1 MTELRI
7 TLDHLLDRKALT
19 ETQASELLVALTDPA
34 MDASMAGAFLAAL
47 RSKGVTADELRG
59 FAKAMRSL
67 ARRPILPDGSP
78 LIDMVGTGGDSS
90 GTFNLST
97 GASLLVAATGT
108 RVAKHGSTSI
118 TSRSG
123 AADVLKELGLPIP
136 LDEVAAGKCLAAT
149 NFTFFFAPHYHPA
162 MKTLGPIRKALG
174 VRTVF
179 NMLGPL
185 TNPAEPPFH
194 LIGAFNMEA
203 ATLIAETLAGMK
215 IERAFVVHGAPG
227 WDEPTPVGPFECFDV
242 YSGKVTRR
250 TRTAGE
256 FDLPS
261 CMAEELK
268 GGDAAYNAQHLRDVL
283 EGRDR
288 GAHRHALIMGAA
300 LALEVSGN
308 ASSAKAGAEKA
319 AHAIDSGAAKA
330 TLEKISAFSSQS
342 TFVGAQHAAPLR

>member
-1 MTELRI
+1 MTSLRD
-7 TLDHLLDRKALT
+7 TLDHLLNGQPLS
-19 ETQASELLVALTDPA
+19 EQAAGDLLVALTDPT
-34 MDASMAGAFLAAL
+34 MEASMAGAFLAAL
-47 RSKGVTADELRG
+47 RSKGVTADEVRG
-59 FAKAMRSL
+59 FANAMRSL
-67 ARRPILPDGSP
+67 AKKPILPDGAP
-78 LIDMVGTGGDSS
+78 LVDMVGTGGDSS

-123 AADVLKELGLPIP
+123 AADVLKALGLPIP

-194 LIGAFNMEA
+194 LIGAFNIEA
-203 ATLIAETLAGMK
+203 AALSAETLAGMK
-215 IERAFVVHGAPG
+215 IERAFVVHGSPG

-242 YSGKVTRR
+242 RPGKVSRR
-250 TRTAGE
+250 TRTAAE
-256 FDLPS
+256 FDLPA
-261 CMAEELK
+261 CKAEELK
-268 GGDAAYNAQHLRDVL
+268 GGDAAYNAEHLRNVL

-308 ASSAKAGAEKA
+308 ASSPKA
-319 AHAIDSGAAKA
+319 AAEIAADAIDSGKAKA
-330 TLEKISAFSSQS
+330 TLAKIAAFSAQS
-342 TFVGAQHAAPLR
+342 SSVGA

>member
-1 MTELRI
+1 MTELRT
-7 TLDHLLDRKALT
+7 TLDHLLNGNALS
-19 ETQASELLVALTDPA
+19 EAAAGELLLALTDPA
-34 MDASMAGAFLAAL
+34 TEAPLAGAFLAAL
-47 RSKGVTADELRG
+47 RAKGVTAEEVRG
-59 FAKAMRSL
+59 FAKAMRGL
-67 ARRPILPDGSP
+67 AKKPILPDGSP

-97 GASLLVAATGT
+97 GASLLVAATGA

-123 AADVLKELGLPIP
+123 AADVLKALGLPIP

-185 TNPAEPPFH
+185 TNPAEPPYH
-194 LIGAFNMEA
+194 LIGAFNIEA
-203 ATLIAETLAGMK
+203 ASLIAETLSGMK
-215 IERAFVVHGAPG
+215 IERAFVVHGSPS

-242 YSGKVTRR
+242 HGGKVSRR
-250 TRTAGE
+250 TRDASE
-256 FDLPS
+256 FGLPP
-261 CMAEELK
+261 CKAEDLK
-268 GGDAAYNAQHLRDVL
+268 GGEAAYNAEHLRNVL
-283 EGRDR
+283 EGRDK
-288 GAHRHALIMGAA
+288 GPHRHALILGAA

-308 ASSAKAGAEKA
+308 ARAPKEAAEKA
-319 AHAIDSGAAKA
+319 AAAIDSGAAKA
-330 TLEKISAFSSQS
+330 TLQKISAFSGQCP
-342 TFVGAQHAAPLR
+342 APSSP

>member
-1 MTELRI
+1 MTALRD
-7 TLDHLLDRKALT
+7 TLDHLLNGKPLSEQGAG
-19 ETQASELLVALTDPA
+19 ELLLALTDPSTEPA
-34 MDASMAGAFLAAL
+34 LAGAFLAAL
-47 RSKGVTADELRG
+47 RSKGVTADEVRG
-59 FAKAMRSL
+59 LAKAMRSL
-67 ARRPILPDGSP
+67 AKKPILPEGSP

-97 GASLLVAATGT
+97 GASLLVASTGV

-123 AADVLKELGLPIP
+123 AADVLKALGLPIP
-136 LDEVAAGKCLAAT
+136 LDEVAAGKCLSAT

-185 TNPAEPPFH
+185 TNPAEPPYH
-194 LIGAFNMEA
+194 LIGAFNVEA
-203 ATLIAETLAGMK
+203 ASLIAETLAGMK
-215 IERAFVVHGAPG
+215 IERAFVVHGSPS

-242 YSGKVTRR
+242 HGGKISRR
-250 TRTAGE
+250 TRDAAE
-256 FDLPS
+256 FGLPS
-261 CMAEELK
+261 CRAEDLK
-268 GGDAAYNAQHLRDVL
+268 GGEAAHNAEHLRNVL

-288 GAHRHALIMGAA
+288 GPHRHALIMGAA

-308 ASSAKAGAEKA
+308 ARTPKEAAERA
-319 AHAIDSGAAKA
+319 ANAIDSGAAKT
-330 TLEKISAFSSQS
+330 TLAKLASFSGQS
-342 TFVGAQHAAPLR
+342 LAASS

>member
-1 MTELRI
+1 MTSLRN
-7 TLDHLLDRKALT
+7 TLDHLLDGNPLG
-19 ETQASELLVALTDPA
+19 EQGASELLISLTDVNMEP
-34 MDASMAGAFLAAL
+34 SLAGAFLAAL
-47 RSKGVTADELRG
+47 RAKGVTADEVRG

-67 ARRPILPDGSP
+67 AKKPILPEGSP

-97 GASLLVAATGT
+97 GSALLAASTGA

-123 AADVLKELGLPIP
+123 AADVLKALGLPMP

-185 TNPAEPPFH
+185 TNPAEPPYH
-194 LIGAFNMEA
+194 LIGAYNIEA
-203 ATLIAETLAGMK
+203 ASLLAETLSGMK
-215 IERAFVVHGAPG
+215 IERAFVVHGSPS

-242 YSGKVTRR
+242 RPGKVSRR
-250 TRTAGE
+250 TRTVEE
-256 FDLPS
+256 FGLPS
-261 CMAEELK
+261 CKAEDLK
-268 GGDAAYNAQHLRDVL
+268 GGDAAYNADHLRNVL

-288 GAHRHALIMGAA
+288 GPHRHALIMGAA

-308 ASSAKAGAEKA
+308 APSASA
-319 AHAIDSGAAKA
+319 AVKIAADAIDSGAAKA
-330 TLEKISAFSSQS
+330 TLQKLAAFASSQDS
-342 TFVGAQHAAPLR
+342 LK

>member
-1 MTELRI
+1 MQSLRN
-7 TLDHLLDRKALT
+7 TLDYLLNRENLSESA
-19 ETQASELLVALTDPA
+19 ASELLVALTDADMEPA
-34 MDASMAGAFLAAL
+34 MAGAFLAAL
-47 RSKGVTADELRG
+47 RSKGVTADEVRG
-59 FAKAMRSL
+59 FAKAMRGL
-67 ARRPILPDGSP
+67 AKKPILPDGPP

-118 TSRSG
+118 TSKSG
-123 AADVLKELGLPIP
+123 AADVLKALGLPIP

-162 MKTLGPIRKALG
+162 MKAIGPIRKALG

-185 TNPAEPPFH
+185 TNPAEPPYH
-194 LIGAFNMEA
+194 LIGAFNIEA
-203 ATLIAETLAGMK
+203 AALIAETLAGMK
-215 IERAFVVHGAPG
+215 IERAFVVHGSPS

-250 TRTAGE
+250 TRAAAEFGLPNCTA
-256 FDLPS
+256 DD
-261 CMAEELK
+261 LK
-268 GGDAAYNAQHLRDVL
+268 GGDAAYNAEHLRNVL
-283 EGRDR
+283 EGRDK
-288 GAHRHALIMGAA
+288 GAHRNALLMGAA

-308 ASSAKAGAEKA
+308 ATSPKVAVETA

-330 TLEKISAFSSQS
+330 TLAKIAAFGSRS
-342 TFVGAQHAAPLR
+342 VG

>member
-1 MTELRI
+1 
-7 TLDHLLDRKALT
+7 
-19 ETQASELLVALTDPA
+19 
-34 MDASMAGAFLAAL
+34 
-47 RSKGVTADELRG
+47 
-59 FAKAMRSL
+59 
-67 ARRPILPDGSP
+67 
-78 LIDMVGTGGDSS
+78 
-90 GTFNLST
+90 
-97 GASLLVAATGT
+97 
-108 RVAKHGSTSI
+108 
-118 TSRSG
+118 
-123 AADVLKELGLPIP
+123 

-149 NFTFFFAPHYHPA
+149 NFTFFFAPYYHPA

-194 LIGAFNMEA
+194 LIGAFSIDA
-203 ATLIAETLAGMK
+203 AALIAETLAGMK
-215 IERAFVVHGAPG
+215 IERAFVVHGSPG

-242 YSGKVTRR
+242 RPGKISRR

-261 CMAEELK
+261 CKAEELK
-268 GGDAAYNAQHLRDVL
+268 GGDAAYNAEHLRSVL

-308 ASSAKAGAEKA
+308 ASSPQAAAKIA
-319 AHAIDSGAAKA
+319 ADAIDSGKAKA
-330 TLEKISAFSSQS
+330 TLAKIA
-342 TFVGAQHAAPLR
+342 TFRLDQ

>member
-1 MTELRI
+1 L
-7 TLDHLLDRKALT
+7 
-19 ETQASELLVALTDPA
+19 
-34 MDASMAGAFLAAL
+34 AGAFLAAL
-47 RSKGVTADELRG
+47 RAKGVIANELRG
-59 FAKAMRSL
+59 FANAMRGL
-67 ARRPILPDGSP
+67 ARRPILPDGPP

-97 GASLLVAATGT
+97 GASLLVAATGV

-123 AADVLKELGLPIP
+123 AADVLKALGLPIP

-185 TNPAEPPFH
+185 TNPAEPPYH
-194 LIGAFNMEA
+194 LIGAFDIEA
-203 ATLIAETLAGMK
+203 ASLIAETFAGMK
-215 IERAFVVHGAPG
+215 IERAFVVHGSPG

-242 YSGKVTRR
+242 YGGKVTRR
-250 TRTAGE
+250 TRSAEE
-256 FDLPS
+256 FGLPK
-261 CMAEELK
+261 CTAEELK
-268 GGDAAYNAQHLRDVL
+268 GGDAVYNAEHLRNVL
-283 EGRDR
+283 EGCDR
-288 GAHRHALIMGAA
+288 GAHRNALLLGAA

-308 ASSAKAGAEKA
+308 VSSPKAGVQMA
-319 AHAIDSGAAKA
+319 ADAIDSGKA
-330 TLEKISAFSSQS
+330 SALLQKVAMFTTSDNSGGQ
-342 TFVGAQHAAPLR
+342 